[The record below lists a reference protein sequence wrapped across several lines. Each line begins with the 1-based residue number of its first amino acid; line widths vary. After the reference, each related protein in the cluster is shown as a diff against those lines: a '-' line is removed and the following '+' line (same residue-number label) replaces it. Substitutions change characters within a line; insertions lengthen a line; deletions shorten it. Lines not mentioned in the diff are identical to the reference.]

1 MSLHHSRALVAAT
14 SGGGGSTVSYIATG
28 STATTAA
35 SVGNSLANNSSSNNS
50 RKKITLS
57 FMIRSEHE
65 RLHRSGVNG
74 LQFDANLERLYSG
87 GRDSVIRIWNVNNNT
102 NNRVIHNLHHHLPQQ
117 QHQQQQSHH
126 HHHHHYQQSRISQN
140 STPRSHCFMNG
151 NVGNSFNDESVVDDE
166 TSRSASLYLCSM
178 EHHTDWVNDI
188 ILCCDG
194 RFLISA
200 SSDTTV
206 KVWNAHKGI
215 CMSTLRTHK
224 DYVKA
229 LAYAKDKEM
238 ASLTL
243 DL

>member
-1 MSLHHSRALVAAT
+1 MSLHNSRALVAAT
-14 SGGGGSTVSYIATG
+14 SGGGGGGSTVGYTASGAT
-28 STATTAA
+28 STTAA
-35 SVGNSLANNSSSNNS
+35 SVGNALANNSGGSNNS

-57 FMIRSEHE
+57 FMIRSENE

-74 LQFDANLERLYSG
+74 LQFDANLGRLYSG
-87 GRDSVIRIWNVNNNT
+87 GRDSVIRIWNVNNNND
-102 NNRVIHNLHHHLPQQ
+102 NNRLLHNLHHHLPQQ
-117 QHQQQQSHH
+117 QQQQQQSN
-126 HHHHHYQQSRISQN
+126 HHHHYQQSR
-140 STPRSHCFMNG
+140 TTAPRSHHFLNG
-151 NVGNSFNDESVVDDE
+151 GNSFGDDSVVDDE
-166 TSRSASLYLCSM
+166 AGRSAGLYLCSM

-229 LAYAKDKEM
+229 LAYAKDREM
-238 ASLTL
+238 VSAAHADS
-243 DL
+243 